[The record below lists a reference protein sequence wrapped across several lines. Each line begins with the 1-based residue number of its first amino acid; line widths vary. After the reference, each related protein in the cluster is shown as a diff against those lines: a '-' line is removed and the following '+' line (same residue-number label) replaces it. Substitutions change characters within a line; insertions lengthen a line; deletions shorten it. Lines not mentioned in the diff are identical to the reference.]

1 MVKLNKKT
9 GEGSARTE
17 SSLDSIG
24 DTIGERLRSVRE
36 GKGLSLEDV
45 QKATKIHPNTIN
57 DLEKGRLEDK
67 VGEAYVRAF
76 IKNYAAYLGMD
87 AKSIMAEYSS
97 RRNTTEKSDTG
108 IVKDE
113 PRKKEQA
120 PRKKA
125 PQKNSNTEFIRSV
138 TAILVSIAVIF
149 ALILGLVKLGQ
160 HAKAAFAN
168 IKIKKSTV
176 SRKAEQPPPA
186 VKIIIPIPKQ
196 DKLTLSVAVSA
207 DVWLKVIADGKVVFH
222 KTLSRK
228 SKETW
233 KAEKEIR
240 LAEIGKPEA
249 LKLNVNGREIDFSDN
264 RLSRSILITQEGI
277 DFEPK

>member
-1 MVKLNKKT
+1 MVEMVKLNKKT
-9 GEGSARTE
+9 GETSTHVEGSL
-17 SSLDSIG
+17 S
-24 DTIGERLRSVRE
+24 TIGERLRSTRE
-36 GKGLSLEDV
+36 SKGLSLEDV
-45 QKATKIHPNTIN
+45 HKATKIHPNTIN

-97 RRNTTEKSDTG
+97 RRNTTEKSSAG
-108 IVKDE
+108 IEKDE

-125 PQKNSNTEFIRSV
+125 PQKNSNTELIRSV
-138 TAILVSIAVIF
+138 MAILVSIAVIF
-149 ALILGLVKLGQ
+149 ALMLGLLKFGQ
-160 HAKAAFAN
+160 YAKGAIAN
-168 IKIKKSTV
+168 IKIKKSTI
-176 SRKAEQPPPA
+176 SKKAVPPA
-186 VKIIIPIPKQ
+186 LLPVKTIIPIPRQ
-196 DKLTLSVAVSA
+196 DKLTLSVAASS

-222 KTLSRK
+222 KALSRK

-249 LKLNVNGREIDFSDN
+249 LELNVNGKEIDFSEN